1 MSSVTLLLLL
11 AALVLLASCIQGQ
24 APGDDHRLCTSSTAD
39 DGNRNPL
46 FRNRPRYSANERPL
60 MDSRDYADVL
70 SNFIIFP
77 APWQR
82 VDRDSN
88 NSVGVLTEVYK
99 FDFFRST
106 LILFFTSSGHIWE
119 QIYVPVQ

>member
-1 MSSVTLLLLL
+1 MAIGCVL
-11 AALVLLASCIQGQ
+11 AAQLMMEIGT
-24 APGDDHRLCTSSTAD
+24 H
-39 DGNRNPL
+39 
-46 FRNRPRYSANERPL
+46 FFINRPRYSTNERPL

-88 NSVGVLTEVYK
+88 NSVGVLTEVY
-99 FDFFRST
+99 
-106 LILFFTSSGHIWE
+106 I
-119 QIYVPVQ
+119 